1 MSSIRHPHVVAAML
15 AATSLSACASVD
27 ADSPNRRRESTG
39 FVVASSGWLSGATA
53 STERTDDPGRSPSTP
68 TSPALQP
75 DGPWLGTIGV
85 RSLLPG
91 KYEYGLGI
99 CLPTSTLALSNVEQH
114 ISSDPLRAV
123 AIGVW
128 LKFDF

>member
-1 MSSIRHPHVVAAML
+1 MSSTRHPYFVAAALL
-15 AATSLSACASVD
+15 AATSLTACASVD
-27 ADSPNRRRESTG
+27 PDAPDRRRVHTS

-53 STERTDDPGRSPSTP
+53 STERTDDAGRCTSTP
-68 TSPALQP
+68 VSPALQP

-85 RSLLPG
+85 RGLLPG

-99 CLPTSTLALSNVEQH
+99 CLPTSTISNVEQQ

-123 AIGVW
+123 AVGVW